1 MKIDRSFKKLSTAL
15 PFMLAYVDNQRRY
28 KYVNQAYERFFGIKL
43 KELKGK
49 TIAEVVGRSSYEQ
62 ISQLHDKVLQ
72 GEELSFVDKVVLN
85 DGRALQLDVKYVPNF
100 EGSEKTVNGFFAVIN
115 DITDYA
121 SAAEVLRAVHDVVN
135 RQSKTLSTDRINK
148 LLRLGC
154 HYLNAQ
160 TGIVSFVEGDDYIV
174 KYAYTEGDPIPP
186 DTKFEL
192 GETYCS
198 VTLEADDV
206 VATAHASESKEY
218 SGHPCF
224 DKFELET
231 YLGLP
236 VRINGKVW
244 GTLNFTSPEA
254 RITPFT
260 ELDIELVGLICSAIE
275 TIIINSSKTKRLEK
289 LAYTDFLTGLTNR
302 LFITERFAELQAHKV
317 SENNCS
323 CFAIID
329 IDHFKSV
336 NDTYGHDAGD
346 KVLQQTA
353 RTIAELV
360 RVSDCCS
367 RVGGEEFA
375 IILEDIPLKTA
386 ADVLEKVRTSVEDM
400 IVDIGNEQNVS
411 ITASIGVTQLTEEDE
426 FNSAYKR
433 ADIALYRSKEGGRN
447 QVQWHEGSER

>member
-1 MKIDRSFKKLSTAL
+1 MKIDRSFKKLSKAL

-28 KYVNQAYERFFGIKL
+28 KYVNQAYERFFGVKL

-49 TIAEVVGRSSYEQ
+49 TIAEIVGRSSYEK
-62 ISQLHDKVLQ
+62 ISQLHDKVLK

-85 DGRALQLDVKYVPNF
+85 DGRTLQLDVKYVPNF
-100 EGSEKTVNGFFAVIN
+100 EGAEKTVNGFFAVIN

-160 TGIVSFVEGDDYIV
+160 TGIVSFVDGGDYIV
-174 KYAYTEGDPIPP
+174 KYAYSEGDPIPP

-198 VTLEADDV
+198 VTLAADEV
-206 VATAHASESKEY
+206 IATAHASESKEY

-244 GTLNFTSPEA
+244 GTLNFTSPET

-302 LFITERFAELQAHKV
+302 LFITERFAELQAHQT
-317 SENNCS
+317 SANNVS

-400 IVDIGNEQNVS
+400 VVGIGNEQNVS

-447 QVQWHEGSER
+447 QVQWLEGVE

>member
-1 MKIDRSFKKLSTAL
+1 MKIDRSFKKLSKAL

-28 KYVNQAYERFFGIKL
+28 KYVNQAYERFFGVKL

-49 TIAEVVGRSSYEQ
+49 TIAEIVGRSSYEK
-62 ISQLHDKVLQ
+62 ISQLHDKVLK
-72 GEELSFVDKVVLN
+72 GEERSFVDKVVLN
-85 DGRALQLDVKYVPNF
+85 DGRTLQLDVKYVPNF
-100 EGSEKTVNGFFAVIN
+100 EGAEKTVNGFFAVIN

-160 TGIVSFVEGDDYIV
+160 TGIVSFVDGGDYIV
-174 KYAYTEGDPIPP
+174 KYAYSEGDPIPP

-198 VTLEADDV
+198 VTLAADEV
-206 VATAHASESKEY
+206 IATAHASESKEY

-244 GTLNFTSPEA
+244 GTLNFTSPET

-302 LFITERFAELQAHKV
+302 LFITERFAELQAHQT
-317 SENNCS
+317 SANNVS

-400 IVDIGNEQNVS
+400 VVGIGNEQNVS

-447 QVQWHEGSER
+447 QVQWLEGVE

>member
-1 MKIDRSFKKLSTAL
+1 MKIDRSFKKLSKAL

-28 KYVNQAYERFFGIKL
+28 KYVNEAYERFFGVKL

-49 TIAEVVGRSSYEQ
+49 TIAEIVGRSSYEK
-62 ISQLHDKVLQ
+62 ISQLHDKVLK

-85 DGRALQLDVKYVPNF
+85 DGRTLQLDVKYVPNF
-100 EGSEKTVNGFFAVIN
+100 EGAEKTVNGFFAVIN

-154 HYLNAQ
+154 HYLNVQ
-160 TGIVSFVEGDDYIV
+160 TGIVSFVDGHDYIV
-174 KYAYTEGDPIPP
+174 KYAYSEGDPIPP

-198 VTLEADDV
+198 VTLAADEV
-206 VATAHASESKEY
+206 IATAHASDSEEY

-224 DKFELET
+224 DKFKLET

-244 GTLNFTSPEA
+244 GTLNFTSPET

-302 LFITERFAELQAHKV
+302 LFITERFAELQAHKT
-317 SENNCS
+317 SANNVS

-433 ADIALYRSKEGGRN
+433 ADIALYRSKDGGRN
-447 QVQWHEGSER
+447 QVQWHEGDE